1 MRINELIN
9 ETESLQE
16 RSYQH
21 SRIMYHG
28 TTSEFLRSILKTG
41 LQPQPG
47 QKSWTGPE
55 GANLESLDGVYFAPD
70 IRISARAARAA
81 AEKHG
86 GKPMMIAAQVVT
98 DSGTPDEDLI
108 FHSAM
113 RNAFLS
119 LKDGRPQDAWTQTQA
134 DLKWAIKPTQQTQVK
149 MGEFIKQAQDIIQRD
164 GLLTQANPVDIEGY
178 LLKQQELKDLMP
190 GVLATMRM
198 NTDPRLDPSNHQV
211 GNARILRPVAFRGK
225 TRIIKIWEIPPRGFD
240 PRDSSRPRGEVYY
253 TDPTQPFEIANN
265 WI

>member
-81 AEKHG
+81 AEKHAG
-86 GKPMMIAAQVVT
+86 ASPCDDRGPSVVT
-98 DSGTPDEDLI
+98 
-108 FHSAM
+108 
-113 RNAFLS
+113 
-119 LKDGRPQDAWTQTQA
+119 QTRA
-134 DLKWAIKPTQQTQVK
+134 HPT
-149 MGEFIKQAQDIIQRD
+149 
-164 GLLTQANPVDIEGY
+164 
-178 LLKQQELKDLMP
+178 
-190 GVLATMRM
+190 
-198 NTDPRLDPSNHQV
+198 
-211 GNARILRPVAFRGK
+211 K
-225 TRIIKIWEIPPRGFD
+225 T
-240 PRDSSRPRGEVYY
+240 
-253 TDPTQPFEIANN
+253 
-265 WI
+265 